1 MEKVLLVTGASS
13 ELGINLINKVYSD
26 YKRIYLQYRNM
37 NDQLQ
42 ETIDYLKGKTEIVLF
57 KVDLSNVLD
66 VNKMIANINESMIL
80 PNCIVH
86 FPAPKA
92 YNMQFHKDKWENYD
106 LGWII
111 SVRSIVMILQAFMKN
126 MARNKYGRIVFM
138 LTNNTNNL
146 PAKYQSSYVTV
157 KYALLG
163 LMKSLSVEYI
173 DKGVTV
179 NGVSPDMMETKFLS
193 NLPEL
198 IIEQNKANS
207 PIGRNIY
214 IKEVVPIM
222 EYMLSDLGAAMTG
235 QNIVISGGL

>member
-66 VNKMIANINESMIL
+66 VNKMIADINESMIL

-106 LGWII
+106 LGWIV

-193 NLPEL
+193 NLSEL